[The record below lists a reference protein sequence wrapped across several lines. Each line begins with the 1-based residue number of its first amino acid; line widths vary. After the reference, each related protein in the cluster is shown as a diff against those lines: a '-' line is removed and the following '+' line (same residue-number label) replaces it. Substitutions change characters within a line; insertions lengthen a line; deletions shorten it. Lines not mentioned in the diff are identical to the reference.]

1 MRIDDIFNEKRTQN
15 GDKAFYSTNSQYLDT
30 ILRFDFYRK
39 NPEKIPVFLNSESEF
54 DKYFA
59 RMIRDPR
66 RKTGGFG
73 GRALGREL
81 LRQVKAEPSEIL
93 VSGRADDIFELGW
106 KEYSYNPLTKGG
118 KYWSFLYKIL
128 SNADKINKS
137 SDPEMQMVLFN
148 ATKWLPRVHGDT
160 PENIKTKARAFR
172 DSFGLTSNQYQKLV
186 RNLKTVEAVLS
197 RGDRIENYESVPS
210 GARLRHK
217 AEFEKDPNYAVYMD
231 KVAKGEAKIATGTM
245 DLYNIAKNYENKKIT
260 AMEADIFY
268 KSFEKAKLSKMI
280 AIVDNSDSMHW
291 KSNNDAYLKARAI
304 GMYIAKNS
312 EYMNNKV
319 ISFSSYPKL
328 ISLGNDYASDTR
340 ALSSFG
346 DASNTNF
353 GRVMEQLSRATEDLP
368 DWLVVLS
375 DMEFDEGS
383 ANSKDD
389 AMEKLRRYN
398 PNLKIVWW
406 NLSSM
411 DTTTPE
417 TDEYGNVFMGGYN
430 ANLLK
435 LLKAGFDADMF
446 LKTLVENYKK
456 NIENK

>member
-1 MRIDDIFNEKRTQN
+1 MRIDEIFNEKRTQN

-39 NPEKIPVFLNSESEF
+39 NPEKIPVFLNPESEF

-160 PENIKTKARAFR
+160 PEIIKKKARGFR

-186 RNLKTVEAVLS
+186 RNIKTVEAVLS

-231 KVAKGEAKIATGTM
+231 KVAKG
-245 DLYNIAKNYENKKIT
+245 
-260 AMEADIFY
+260 
-268 KSFEKAKLSKMI
+268 
-280 AIVDNSDSMHW
+280 
-291 KSNNDAYLKARAI
+291 
-304 GMYIAKNS
+304 
-312 EYMNNKV
+312 
-319 ISFSSYPKL
+319 
-328 ISLGNDYASDTR
+328 
-340 ALSSFG
+340 
-346 DASNTNF
+346 
-353 GRVMEQLSRATEDLP
+353 
-368 DWLVVLS
+368 
-375 DMEFDEGS
+375 
-383 ANSKDD
+383 
-389 AMEKLRRYN
+389 
-398 PNLKIVWW
+398 
-406 NLSSM
+406 
-411 DTTTPE
+411 
-417 TDEYGNVFMGGYN
+417 
-430 ANLLK
+430 
-435 LLKAGFDADMF
+435 
-446 LKTLVENYKK
+446 
-456 NIENK
+456 